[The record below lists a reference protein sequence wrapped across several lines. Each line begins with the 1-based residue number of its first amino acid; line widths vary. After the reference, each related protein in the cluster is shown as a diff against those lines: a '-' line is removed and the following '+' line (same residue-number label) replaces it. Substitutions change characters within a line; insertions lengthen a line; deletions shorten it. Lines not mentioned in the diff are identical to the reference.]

1 MKTSYWIVGAVIVV
15 LGLFWWSRSINTID
29 EVPPTRDFPTPTLTE
44 VTEFDHVKGDMATST
59 GGMIIVE
66 YSDFQCPACAARY
79 PIVKQFLAS
88 STNVKFVYRHF
99 PLSQH
104 FNAKK
109 AAIAAEAAGLQGKFW
124 EMHDKLFDNQ
134 NDWSPVVNPTA
145 KFIGYAKEIGLDTVK
160 FESDLASGDLRLKVD
175 KDLESGEQSKVDS
188 TPTFFVQGVKIGPFK
203 NAQELQAIVTEMI
216 K

>member
-1 MKTSYWIVGAVIVV
+1 M
-15 LGLFWWSRSINTID
+15 NTIK
-29 EVPPTRDFPTPTLTE
+29 EVPPTRDFPVPTLTE
-44 VTEFDHVKGDMATST
+44 ITEFDHVKGDMATST

-66 YSDFQCPACAARY
+66 YSDFQCPACASRY
-79 PIVKQFLAS
+79 PIIKEFLAS

-99 PLSQH
+99 PLTSIH

-134 NDWSPVVNPTA
+134 DDWSSMVNPTG
-145 KFIGYAKEIGLDTVK
+145 KFVGYAKEIGLDTVK
-160 FESDLASGDLRLKVD
+160 FESDLASGDLRLRVD
-175 KDLESGEQSKVDS
+175 RDMESGTQNKIGS
-188 TPTFFVQGVKIGPFK
+188 TPTFFVQGVQIGQFGTV
-203 NAQELQAIVTEMI
+203 AELQAIVTGMI

>member
-1 MKTSYWIVGAVIVV
+1 M
-15 LGLFWWSRSINTID
+15 NTID
-29 EVPPTRDFPTPTLTE
+29 EVPPTRDFPVPGLTE

-79 PIVKQFLAS
+79 PLVKEFLAS

-124 EMHDKLFDNQ
+124 EMHDMLFDEQ
-134 NDWSPVVNPTA
+134 SDWSQIVNPTA
-145 KFIGYAKEIGLDTVK
+145 KFVGYAKEIGLDTVK

-175 KDLESGEQSKVDS
+175 RDMESGEQNKIGS
-188 TPTFFVQGVKIGPFK
+188 TPTFFVQGVQIEQFGTV
-203 NAQELQAIVTEMI
+203 AQLQAIVTEMI

>member
-1 MKTSYWIVGAVIVV
+1 MKTKHWVIVAV
-15 LGLFWWSRSINTID
+15 LVVVGLFWWSRSMNTIK
-29 EVPPTRDFPTPTLTE
+29 ETPPTRDYPVPKITE
-44 VTEFDHVKGDMATST
+44 ITEFDRVKGDMATST

-124 EMHDKLFDNQ
+124 EMHDKLFDKQ
-134 NDWSPVVNPTA
+134 SDWSSMVNPTA
-145 KFIGYAKEIGLDTVK
+145 KFVGYAKEIGLDVVK
-160 FESDLASGDLRLKVD
+160 FESDLASGDLRLKVE
-175 KDLESGEQSKVDS
+175 KDLESGTQNKVES
-188 TPTFFVQGVKIGPFK
+188 TPTFFVQGVKIAPFGSTQ
-203 NAQELQAIVTEMI
+203 ALQTIVTEMI